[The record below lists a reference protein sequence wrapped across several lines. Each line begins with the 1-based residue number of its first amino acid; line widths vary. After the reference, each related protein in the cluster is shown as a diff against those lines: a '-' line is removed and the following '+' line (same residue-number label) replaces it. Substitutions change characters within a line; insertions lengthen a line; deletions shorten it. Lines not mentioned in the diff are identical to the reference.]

1 MKQILDLNIMS
12 GHSKWAKVKHQ
23 KATNDPKRGK
33 AFSKLNNLITV
44 AARDGS
50 DPATNPKL
58 RVAIEKAKELAM
70 PKANIE
76 RAIKRGS
83 GESDDGKKLE
93 EMFLEA
99 YGPGGVAILIHTITD
114 NKNRTLAE
122 LRHLLQN
129 HQAKMANEGSVRW
142 LFKEVAQIIIPKEKW
157 NDDLYLKTIEQG
169 AEAIKEEGDEVI
181 IYSPLQKLSSLKNFI
196 EQYLPNV
203 KIQDKIDWISDQ
215 NIAVPDQGTKTR
227 LESLFD
233 ALDESDDVEEI
244 YSNIA

>member
-1 MKQILDLNIMS
+1 MS

-23 KATNDPKRGK
+23 KAVNDPKRGK
-33 AFSKLNNLITV
+33 AFSKLSNLITV
-44 AARDGS
+44 AAREGS
-50 DPATNPKL
+50 DPVTNPKL

-76 RAIKRGS
+76 KAIKRGS
-83 GESDDGKKLE
+83 GESEEGKKLE

-99 YGPGGVAILIHTITD
+99 YGPGGVAILIQVITD
-114 NKNRTLAE
+114 NKNRTLSE

-129 HQAKMANEGSVRW
+129 HQAKMASGGSVRW

-169 AEAIKEEGDEVI
+169 AEAIKEEEEDVI
-181 IYSPLQKLSSLKNFI
+181 IFSSFQKFSSLKNFI
-196 EQYLPNV
+196 EQLLPSVN
-203 KIQDKIDWISDQ
+203 IRDGIDWISDQ
-215 NIAVPDQGTKTR
+215 KVVVQDKGIKAR

-233 ALDESDDVEEI
+233 ALDELDDVEEI
-244 YSNIA
+244 YSNVA